1 MTKVE
6 PSNQFISKGFEET
19 KKKITSAITD
29 IKLTQKSTDCK
40 ALRKP

>member
-6 PSNQFISKGFEET
+6 PSNQFISKGFEEM
-19 KKKITSAITD
+19 KKTSEITD
-29 IKLTQKSTDCK
+29 IKLTHKSTDCK